1 MQKIFLTFFITLTL
15 ALSYGMPVHAL
26 VDPASQ
32 LKTVAKG
39 ADYNTNATIDSV
51 AGSAI
56 KGFLSILGVVFLG
69 LLIYGGY
76 TWMTAQGNEEGV
88 ATAKK
93 IITAAVIGLVI
104 IMASYA
110 ITDFVLLKL
119 EEQTLVQ

>member
-1 MQKIFLTFFITLTL
+1 MQRFSTAILL
-15 ALSYGMPVHAL
+15 ATTSAL
-26 VDPASQ
+26 AVDPAGK
-32 LKTVAKG
+32 LKVTVG
-39 ADYNTNATIDSV
+39 GTYNTNATVESV

-56 KGFLSILGVVFLG
+56 KAFLSILGVIFLL

-110 ITDFVLLKL
+110 ITDFVLFNL
-119 EEQTLVQ
+119 EGATLAQ